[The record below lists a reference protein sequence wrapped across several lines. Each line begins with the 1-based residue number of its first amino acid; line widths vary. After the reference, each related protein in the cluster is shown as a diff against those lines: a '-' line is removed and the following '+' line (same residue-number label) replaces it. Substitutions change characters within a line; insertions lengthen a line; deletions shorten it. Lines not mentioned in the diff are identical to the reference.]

1 MRDDELL
8 EKDNEILEKVRNSI
22 IKKNLIVNLYAM
34 KKYLKTKIKPQNGK
48 IKTIF
53 HNNKVLKEGSQCI
66 CLSVIL
72 IDSYVEKIKTIILIF
87 FRRMYKCC
95 QRKKKMLKFIA
106 ANYTSDDSN
115 REKSDQENSD
125 EKN

>member
-1 MRDDELL
+1 
-8 EKDNEILEKVRNSI
+8 
-22 IKKNLIVNLYAM
+22 
-34 KKYLKTKIKPQNGK
+34 
-48 IKTIF
+48 
-53 HNNKVLKEGSQCI
+53 
-66 CLSVIL
+66 
-72 IDSYVEKIKTIILIF
+72 
-87 FRRMYKCC
+87 MYKCC